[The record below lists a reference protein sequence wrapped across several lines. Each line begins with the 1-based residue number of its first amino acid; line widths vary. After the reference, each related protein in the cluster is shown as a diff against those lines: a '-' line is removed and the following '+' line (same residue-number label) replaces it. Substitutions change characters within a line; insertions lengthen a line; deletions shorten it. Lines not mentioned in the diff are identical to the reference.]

1 MIYIILTLVAMAASV
16 AHALYDP
23 ASRTARPVR
32 VPEPDWAALLRREPD
47 TADEDWPL

>member
-32 VPEPDWAALLRREPD
+32 VPEPDWAALLRPD
-47 TADEDWPL
+47 TGDEDWRL